1 MMRLN
6 DRRLLAQLVVVAVCL
21 FSGAATSVH
30 TSAQPQ
36 QGKCPTTRVSCPD
49 TVNAGEP
56 LTMTANVSGGDPN
69 VTPTYNWTVSA
80 GTISSGQGTSTI
92 TVDTTGLTDNS
103 SVTATVELGGFDREC
118 GYGSTVGS
126 CTTSVMKKPEARKLD
141 EYGALKPADE
151 NARLDNFAIEL
162 TNDPT
167 AQAYVIAYG
176 GRTSRAGNAQKAAAR
191 AKAYMVTQRGLDAQ
205 RVVTVDGGYREQAL
219 TELWIAPMGALPP
232 QPTPTVDPAEV
243 KSTSPTKP
251 KTPAMRKKTPARK
264 KS

>member
-30 TSAQPQ
+30 ASAQPQ

-49 TVNAGEP
+49 MVNAGEP

-92 TVDTTGLTDNS
+92 TVDTTSLTENS

-126 CTTSVMKKPEARKLD
+126 CTTSVMKKPEARKFD

-151 NARLDNFAIEL
+151 NARLDNFATEMM
-162 TNDPT
+162 NDPT

-176 GRTSRAGNAQKAAAR
+176 GRSGQAGSAQKAADR
-191 AKAYMVTQRGLDAQ
+191 AKAYLVTRRGLNAQ
-205 RVVTVDGGYREQAL
+205 RVVTLDGGYREQAL
-219 TELWIAPMGALPP
+219 TELWIAPSGAQPP
-232 QPTPTVDPAEV
+232 QPTPTVKPAA
-243 KSTSPTKP
+243 TKP
-251 KTPAMRKKTPARK
+251 AGPAKPTAPKKTPARK
-264 KS
+264 KA